1 MRYPEVYPPDDPS
14 YRPIAAARTMF
25 VDKTDRSVAELILD
39 RLKSSSAAMA
49 VAQLR
54 VLGGAMAR
62 VPVSATAFAHRGSKI
77 MVNIAALYQQPEDK
91 TVHES
96 WASDF
101 MAALKQS
108 DNGAYVN
115 FLANEGRDRIR
126 AAYPGS
132 TWDRLVT
139 VKTLYDPANLFKLNQ
154 NIPPM
159 NGG

>member
-1 MRYPEVYPPDDPS
+1 
-14 YRPIAAARTMF
+14 
-25 VDKTDRSVAELILD
+25 
-39 RLKSSSAAMA
+39 
-49 VAQLR
+49 
-54 VLGGAMAR
+54 
-62 VPVSATAFAHRGSKI
+62 
-77 MVNIAALYQQPEDK
+77 
-91 TVHES
+91 
-96 WASDF
+96 